1 VDNSGLTQTYKT
13 TRENLMGTWVNAGT
27 IQSVGWSATT
37 TPPTIGTT
45 VENAIYYK
53 QVGNK
58 EWEINLVF
66 DLSSGGSNGSGEY
79 IFTLPNNLSFDLTYP
94 GQDTYQGGIGV
105 DSWANAQ
112 HTIPATGLITNLA
125 EGGQVYPVIWTSRT
139 FRLLTTTYLSSNI
152 RFWGS
157 GFYNLGGQINM
168 KFSFIST

>member
-1 VDNSGLTQTYKT
+1 MEKAHK
-13 TRENLMGTWVNAGT
+13 NAL
-27 IQSVGWSATT
+27 
-37 TPPTIGTT
+37 
-45 VENAIYYK
+45 YYK

-66 DLSSGGSNGSGEY
+66 DLSTGGSNGSGEY
-79 IFTLPNNLSFDLTYP
+79 IFTLPNSLSFDLTYP
-94 GQDTYQGGIGV
+94 GQDAYQGGIGV

-112 HTIPATGLITNLA
+112 HTLPATGLITNLA
-125 EGGQVYPVIWTSRT
+125 EGGQVYPVIWTART
-139 FRLLTTTYLSSNI
+139 FRVLTTTYLTSNI